1 MNHPPRCQAVA
12 KLDAAQRRTGGLLSV
27 GLEPSPEYL
36 PAGFAPTIAGYEAA
50 LRLIIDATGDLACA
64 FKINLAFFESLGSP
78 GAALLERVRS
88 AIPGDVLLIADA
100 KRGDIGSTA
109 KHYARALYDVLGADA
124 ATVNPLMGRDSAE
137 PFLAYASKLTY
148 FLGLTSN
155 PGAADFLLPGGLYR
169 SIASAVADWN
179 TAGNCGLVVGATRSD
194 HVADMRALAPSI
206 PFLVP
211 GVGAQGGDLEAVLRH
226 GSISPEAPGLL
237 IHVTRGILPAA
248 GETGD
253 PGAIIRQK
261 AIQWR
266 DRTGSGVSVEGN
278 RR

>member
-1 MNHPPRCQAVA
+1 MNQPPRCQAVA
-12 KLDAAQRRTGGLLSV
+12 KLDAAQRRTAGLLSI

-36 PAGFAPTIAGYEAA
+36 PAGFEPTIAGFEAA
-50 LRLIIDATGDLACA
+50 LRLIIDATRDLACA
-64 FKINLAFFESLGSP
+64 YKFNLAFFESLGSP
-78 GAALLERVRS
+78 GAALLERVR
-88 AIPGDVLLIADA
+88 AAVPAEALLIADA

-109 KHYARALYDVLGADA
+109 KHYARSLYDVLGADA

-137 PFLAYASKLTY
+137 PFLAYQSKLTY

-169 SIASAVADWN
+169 SIATAVADWN

-194 HVADMRALAPSI
+194 HVAEMRALAPHV

-226 GSISPEAPGLL
+226 GAIGAEAPGLL
-237 IHVTRGILPAA
+237 IHVTRGVLPAPDDKGDA
-248 GETGD
+248 GE
-253 PGAIIRQK
+253 IIRRR

-266 DRTGSGVSVEGN
+266 DRTGSAAAVEGST
-278 RR
+278 R